1 MAYNSFMEERIGE
14 TIERMLE
21 RNARVEADKAW
32 EQSYTRIGSIALVTY
47 LCVALVLYIIGVEQ
61 FYISAVV
68 PVVGYLLSTLSLP
81 FLKEWWMGRYFKK

>member
-1 MAYNSFMEERIGE
+1 MEERIGE

-32 EQSYTRIGSIALVTY
+32 ECSYTRIASIALVTY
-47 LCVALVLYIIGVEQ
+47 VCVALVLYIIGVEQ

>member
-1 MAYNSFMEERIGE
+1 MEEHIGE

-32 EQSYTRIGSIALVTY
+32 EQSYVRIGSIALTTY

-61 FYISAVV
+61 FYISAIV
-68 PVVGYLLSTLSLP
+68 PVIGYLLSTLSLP
-81 FLKEWWMGRYFKK
+81 FLKEWWTKNYFKK